1 MSDVLMRRWWIA
13 LLLGLFGLAA
23 CTPSLNWR
31 EVKPADAQGLVALFP
46 CKPDESTRQL
56 AVPGLPGGPV
66 RMHVLSCEAG
76 GMRWALSHMDA
87 GSPQRLSQA
96 LPALDEALWRN
107 LSAAQPAQ
115 ARQEALGPARIQGAD
130 SHAGARQWLLAGAR
144 PTPLNQVQRVQVL
157 SWSFARGLTAFQAS
171 IWKDQTQGALQVHDP
186 AIEAFEQGFNF
197 PR

>member
-1 MSDVLMRRWWIA
+1 MSDVLLHRRLTA
-13 LLLGLFGLAA
+13 LPLGLLGLLA

-56 AVPGLPGGPV
+56 AVPGLSGGPV

-76 GMRWALSHMDA
+76 GVRWALSHLDA
-87 GSPQRLSQA
+87 SSPQRLAQA

-107 LSAAQPAQ
+107 LSAARPAS

-130 SHAGARQWLLAGAR
+130 SHASARQWLLTGLR
-144 PTPLNQVQRVQVL
+144 PTPLNQAQGVQVM

-171 IWKDQTQGALQVHDP
+171 VWKDEGDGPLQVHDP
-186 AIEAFEQGFNF
+186 AIEAFVQGFNF

>member
-56 AVPGLPGGPV
+56 AVPGLSGGPV

-76 GMRWALSHMDA
+76 GMRWALSHLDA
-87 GSPQRLSQA
+87 SSPQRLAQA

-107 LSAAQPAQ
+107 LSAARPAS

-130 SHAGARQWLLAGAR
+130 SHASARQWLLTGLR
-144 PTPLNQVQRVQVL
+144 PTPLNQAQGVQVM

-171 IWKDQTQGALQVHDP
+171 VWKDEGDGPLQVHDP